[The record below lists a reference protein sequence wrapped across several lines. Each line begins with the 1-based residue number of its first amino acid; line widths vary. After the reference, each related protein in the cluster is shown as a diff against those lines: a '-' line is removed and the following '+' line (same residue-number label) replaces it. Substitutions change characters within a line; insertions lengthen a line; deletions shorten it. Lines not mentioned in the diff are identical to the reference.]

1 MKLLPS
7 DKLVTKSSHHLTY
20 CILHNVFFPTV
31 PGGAPTGIL
40 VTNVSSHALLIM
52 WSPPSVPNG
61 IITAYTVYI
70 DYNNGTSEAERVTAG
85 SASSYLLEGLS
96 PFQLVGVQMAAN
108 TSVGEGPRSN
118 TTDGRT
124 NPTGIA
130 RIFELATAHC
140 KNILVKMTTSACTLR
155 RDYVVVTKN
164 LLFWLHE

>member
-1 MKLLPS
+1 M
-7 DKLVTKSSHHLTY
+7 
-20 CILHNVFFPTV
+20 
-31 PGGAPTGIL
+31 
-40 VTNVSSHALLIM
+40 TNVSSHALLLT

-85 SASSYLLEGLS
+85 SVSSYLLEGLS

-124 NPTGIA
+124 NPTGG
-130 RIFELATAHC
+130 
-140 KNILVKMTTSACTLR
+140 
-155 RDYVVVTKN
+155 
-164 LLFWLHE
+164 